1 LGGLNLQEKGEYT
14 RGRGLNLQKNIED
27 MRGGGLAYRKR
38 EKIREDTRRRAGLNL
53 PEA

>member
-27 MRGGGLAYRKR
+27 MREGACLQ
-38 EKIREDTRRRAGLNL
+38 EKGEDTRRRAGLNL